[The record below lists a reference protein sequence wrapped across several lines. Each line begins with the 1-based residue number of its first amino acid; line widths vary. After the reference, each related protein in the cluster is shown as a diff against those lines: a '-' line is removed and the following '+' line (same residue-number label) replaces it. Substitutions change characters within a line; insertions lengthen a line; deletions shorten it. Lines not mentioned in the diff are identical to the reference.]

1 MSTSNFGRIVRE
13 RRERKRLTITRAA
26 EMTGLSDA
34 GLALIELGDSNPKL
48 SNVLCIAAALDIYLG
63 DIDKCK
69 PDDAAMKAKKK
80 DVM

>member
-1 MSTSNFGRIVRE
+1 
-13 RRERKRLTITRAA
+13 
-26 EMTGLSDA
+26 MTGLSDA
-34 GLALIELGDSNPKL
+34 GLALIELGDSNPRL